1 MPHRARWGSE
11 RARRASGVQRVL
23 EVSETTREVHQHLLG
38 ELRDFPQELP
48 EIRATDHEDAQVG
61 LRLHRG
67 RARLAVQQ
75 AHLAEELAR
84 AETMALVHRDR
95 HQRRTVDDD
104 EELVP
109 RSEEHTSELQSRE
122 KL

>member
-48 EIRATDHEDAQVG
+48 EILATDHEDAQVG

-67 RARLAVQQ
+67 RSRLAVHQS
-75 AHLAEELAR
+75 HLAEYLAR
-84 AETMALVHRDR
+84 AIMLALMPLDCHPLR
-95 HQRRTVDDD
+95 
-104 EELVP
+104 
-109 RSEEHTSELQSRE
+109 
-122 KL
+122 